1 MRKKLFNKQAPIR
14 FKQFSNKPYALF
26 KCVGREVIVGVLSV
40 ATLTHA
46 KADGISTTAPTQED
60 SLINREVRLDEVSVT
75 GARAPITDAQGAVM
89 VKVLSREEILKS
101 EVSTLNDVLKLVANV
116 DVRQRGG
123 FGLQTDISI
132 NGGTFDQIA
141 VLLNGINITN
151 TQTGHNSFALPVS
164 PNDIERIEIL
174 DGASARI
181 YGSGAFSGAI
191 NIVTRKDKPTEDDQ
205 YGQRRR
211 KIYLEAMA
219 GSYGTATLER
229 GYSVKK
235 SHCWAYISSGYDRSD
250 GGIHNSFF
258 EKARGFATLGV
269 TYRYLDISLQM
280 GIAHQRFG
288 ANTFYSARFD
298 NQYEKNTNINTSLTF
313 LVRGLPHNINIKAKV
328 YANNFKDHYQLI
340 RYMTGAANGENFHN
354 LTHIGGGADITYDTK
369 LGRSAAGFD
378 LKREYI
384 YSSAYG
390 QLMSEN
396 KWREISH
403 SDRMYDHKAERWN
416 TSVFAE
422 HNIILN
428 KVTVSAG
435 LLYNR
440 ISYPTV
446 NAQSSM
452 VNVQWAPGVDIS
464 YRPTENW
471 KMFLSWNKSMRV
483 PTFTDLFI
491 SNAVQ
496 QGDVNLKPER
506 NSMVKIGT
514 EYHSPMVNGQSSMV
528 NAQWSIFYSRGTDM
542 IDWVYPTQES
552 TVYRAMNIGRLDN
565 MGYSVDVRL
574 NTSKWH
580 IPTLSTVQ
588 MSYAYIHQHHE
599 TDAPIYRSLYA
610 LEYLRHKFVVGIDQ
624 TLWRNLSAHWTARWQ
639 QRMNGF
645 HPYWKIDGKLQ
656 WTHTSSV
663 NHQPSSINRHPS
675 IVSSIISKL
684 NYKLYLK
691 ADNITNHRYID
702 IAGVPQPGLW
712 IMAGIMA
719 EIP

>member
-1 MRKKLFNKQAPIR
+1 MNKKQFNNQVPIR

-46 KADGISTTAPTQED
+46 KADGISTIAPTLED
-60 SLINREVRLDEVSVT
+60 SLIQREVRLDEVSIT
-75 GARAPITDAQGAVM
+75 SARAPIAEAKSAVM
-89 VKVLSREEILKS
+89 VQVLSREDILRA
-101 EVSTLNDVLKLVANV
+101 EVSTLNDVLKLVSNV

-132 NGGTFDQIA
+132 NGGTFDQVA

-211 KIYLEAMA
+211 RIYLETAA
-219 GSYGTATLER
+219 GSYGTATIER
-229 GYSVKK
+229 GYAVKK

-258 EKARGFATLGV
+258 EKTRGFATLGV
-269 TYRYLDISLQM
+269 TYRYFDISLQM
-280 GIAHQRFG
+280 GIAHQRFD

-298 NQYEKNTNINTSLTF
+298 NQYEKNTNANTSLTF
-313 LVRGLPHNINIKAKV
+313 LVRRLPHNINIKAKV
-328 YANNFKDHYQLI
+328 YANKFIDHYQLI
-340 RYMTGAANGENFHN
+340 RYMTGAANGENFHDM
-354 LTHIGGGADITYDTK
+354 THVGGGADMTYDSK

-390 QLMSEN
+390 QMLSED
-396 KWREISH
+396 KWRKISH
-403 SDRMYDHKAERWN
+403 SERMYDHKAERWN
-416 TSVFAE
+416 TNVFAE
-422 HNIILN
+422 HNVILN
-428 KVTVSAG
+428 KVTISAG

-440 ISYPTV
+440 ISYPSI
-446 NAQSSM
+446 NGQSSTA
-452 VNVQWAPGVDIS
+452 NVQWAPGIDIS
-464 YRPTENW
+464 YRPSAAW
-471 KMFLSWNKSMRV
+471 KLFLSWNKAMRV

-496 QGDVNLKPER
+496 QGDPTLRPER
-506 NSMVKIGT
+506 NNMVKIGA
-514 EYHSPMVNGQSSMV
+514 EYHSPMVNGQYSMV
-528 NAQWSIFYSRGTDM
+528 NTQWSIFYSRGTNM

-565 MGYSVDVRL
+565 MGYSLDLQL
-574 NTSKWH
+574 NCQPLRV
-580 IPTLSTVQ
+580 PTLQ
-588 MSYAYIHQHHE
+588 QINLGYAYIYQHHE
-599 TDAPIYRSLYA
+599 TDKPIHRSLYA

-624 TLWRNLSAHWTARWQ
+624 TLWRNLSAHWSARWQ

-663 NHQPSSINRHPS
+663 NHQPSPINRHPS
-675 IVSSIISKL
+675 IFSSLISKL

-712 IMAGIMA
+712 IMIGLMV